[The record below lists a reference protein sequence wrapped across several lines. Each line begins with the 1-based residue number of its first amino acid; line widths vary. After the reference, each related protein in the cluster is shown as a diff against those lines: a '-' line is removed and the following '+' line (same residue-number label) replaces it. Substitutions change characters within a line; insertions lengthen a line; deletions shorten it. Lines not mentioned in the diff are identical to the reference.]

1 MIRRLNISLSV
12 YVGGLLLVL
21 SGCGGGV
28 ETDADVT
35 LKPTYDV
42 EPEASSDGGGSGT
55 SGNSATEG
63 GNADTPEAKAGGIG
77 VWKGRVQIAA
87 GDELPEPKTRFA
99 VGKAT
104 ADPQWCAAT
113 EPIMNRQLL
122 VNQET
127 RGIANVFIWLEEMPD
142 GGKDDTSSS
151 QGWEYVFDQQN
162 CTFIPHGMVVR
173 TGKPIKVISSDKVKH
188 NVHSRPLENAEFNES
203 LSAGQSTEMTYQS
216 PEFVPVKVVCDIHT
230 WMNAY
235 QLPVAHPYAAVTNE
249 KGEFTIAD
257 LPSGDYEFKVWH
269 EAKGW
274 IHRGLEVTIEAGD
287 NEQTI
292 DISAS
297 ELLGAF
303 EGPRPRTI
311 LLSGF

>member
-1 MIRRLNISLSV
+1 MIRRTKTLVSVCSL
-12 YVGGLLLVL
+12 GLFAVL

-28 ETDADVT
+28 ETDANVV

-42 EPEASSDGGGSGT
+42 APEGGSG
-55 SGNSATEG
+55 SSASTPGDTNNG
-63 GNADTPEAKAGGIG
+63 GGDSNTAEPQGGGVG

-87 GDELPEPKTRFA
+87 GDALPPIKTRFA

-104 ADPQWCAAT
+104 ADSNFCAAT
-113 EPIMNRQLL
+113 EPIINRQLL

-127 RGIANVFIWLEEMPD
+127 RGIANVFIWLEEKPE
-142 GGKDDTSSS
+142 GGKDETASS
-151 QGWEYVFDQQN
+151 QAWTYTFDQQN

-173 TGKPIKVISSDKVKH
+173 TGKPIKVISSDQVKH

-203 LSAGQSTEMTYQS
+203 LSAGDSTEMTYQS

-230 WMNAY
+230 WMSAY
-235 QLPVAHPYAAVTNE
+235 QLPVEHAYAAVTNDL
-249 KGEFTIAD
+249 GEFTIAD
-257 LPSGDYEFKVWH
+257 IPAGDYEFKVWH

-274 IHRGLEVTIEAGD
+274 IHRGLEVTIAAGD
-287 NEQTI
+287 NTQTI
-292 DISAS
+292 DISAG

-303 EGPRPRTI
+303 EGPKPRTV

>member
-1 MIRRLNISLSV
+1 MIRRQNITVSLC
-12 YVGGLLLVL
+12 VGGLFLVL
-21 SGCGGGV
+21 NGCGGGV
-28 ETDADVT
+28 ETDANVV

-42 EPEASSDGGGSGT
+42 APEAGKEGGTSKTGGNGTGGGDSTTTEPEAGGV
-55 SGNSATEG
+55 
-63 GNADTPEAKAGGIG
+63 GI
-77 VWKGRVQIAA
+77 WKGKVQIAA
-87 GDELPEPKTRFA
+87 GDALPEPKIRFA

-104 ADPQWCAAT
+104 ADPQWCAAKQ
-113 EPIMNRQLL
+113 PIMNRQLI

-142 GGKDDTSSS
+142 GGKAETSSS
-151 QGWEYVFDQQN
+151 QSWEYLFDQKN
-162 CTFIPHGMVVR
+162 CTFVPHGMVVR
-173 TGKPIKVISSDKVKH
+173 TGQPIKVVSSDQVKH

-203 LSAGQSTEMTYQS
+203 LSAGETTEMTYQS

-235 QLPVAHPYAAVTNE
+235 QLPVSHPYAAVTNE

-257 LPSGDYEFKVWH
+257 LPAGDYEFKVWH

-274 IHRGLEVTIEAGD
+274 IHRGLEVTITGGD
-287 NEQTI
+287 NTQTI
-292 DISAS
+292 DVSAG

-303 EGPRPRTI
+303 EGPKPRTV